1 LTRIRVAGTVTR
13 WTTSR
18 EARSE
23 ARVRELHGH
32 MDRIRAELAE
42 KKRSAS

>member
-1 LTRIRVAGTVTR
+1 MKRRKKIGTPEER
-13 WTTSR
+13 AAR
-18 EARSE
+18 KARSK